1 MSDFSEIN
9 LPLNIIY
16 SDVYSNVS
24 GQVLEI
30 DKELIPPGHLWSRLF
45 ADRVLIGDDYSRRGY
60 ITQKLI
66 DLGYIAKAVYSPII
80 PQSYLFLQS
89 YESPA
94 WFEIDAV
101 EVDAPGPYD
110 LADDA
115 SFASTLI
122 DSPPADSTIN
132 FDITVP
138 YGNWFILELSTNFC
152 LGMQIDD
159 RGDQA
164 GDPTFYYEKRNK
176 LHYPAVI
183 VPLSIPNNQQ
193 LLFVTEDN
201 TIYQLRVNDAGQLFW
216 LRTVAGVTPFSLFD
230 PNGLFWQ
237 SIEPVLTGM
246 AVNYQSVDAYLDPSI
261 YVKALF
267 EGSYA
272 GTNGLSGALSFRWRA
287 EDVAGITPG
296 SYPIP
301 ENTSARGNWSV
312 TGTLTVNP

>member
-9 LPLNIIY
+9 LPLNVIY

-30 DKELIPPGHLWSRLF
+30 DKALIPPGHLWSRLF
-45 ADRVLIGDDYSRRGY
+45 ATRVLIGDDYSMRGY

-80 PQSYLFLQS
+80 PQGFLFLQS

-94 WFEIDAV
+94 WFEVDAV
-101 EVDAPGPYD
+101 EVDAPGPVAY
-110 LADDA
+110 ADDA
-115 SFASTLI
+115 SFASTLVET
-122 DSPPADSTIN
+122 PPPDSTIN

-138 YGNWFILELSTNFC
+138 FGNWFILELDADFC

-159 RGDQA
+159 WGDEA
-164 GDPTFYYEKRNK
+164 KDPTFLFEKRDK
-176 LHYPAVI
+176 LRYPAVT

-193 LLFVTEDN
+193 LLFVTEDD
-201 TIYQLRVNDAGQLFW
+201 TVYQLRINDAGQLFW
-216 LRTVAGVTPFSLFD
+216 LRTAEVTPFSLFAAD
-230 PNGLFWQ
+230 GLFWQ
-237 SIEPVLTGM
+237 TIEPILTGM
-246 AVNYQSVDAYLDPSI
+246 ALNHQSVDVYLDPSI

-267 EGSYA
+267 AGSYA

-296 SYPIP
+296 SYPVP
-301 ENTSARGNWSV
+301 QSTSARGNWSV